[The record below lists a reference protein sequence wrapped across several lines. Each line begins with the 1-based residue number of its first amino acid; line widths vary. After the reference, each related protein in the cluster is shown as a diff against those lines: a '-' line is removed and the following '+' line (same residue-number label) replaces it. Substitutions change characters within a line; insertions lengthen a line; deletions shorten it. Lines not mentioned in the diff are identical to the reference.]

1 MGFAGF
7 ANPDLSQL
15 PVFESRYL
23 PGVLQT
29 YADSVAEA
37 LQVPADMAG
46 VAVIAVAALAV
57 QKKYV
62 IRPIAGWKE
71 PLSLYIVLV
80 ARPSERKSPVA
91 RETTAVVYRYVK
103 EVNEQ
108 NQQRIEE
115 YNAEREV
122 LTKKIFN
129 IKQELAS
136 VKGKAKATRED
147 LREAQQELDELEE
160 VTPLRLIADDVTPE
174 ALVSLMAENGGKMA
188 IISTEGGIFDIA
200 AGRYSD
206 KTNMDV
212 FLKSYSGD
220 SIMVDRK
227 GRGSEFIENPALTIL
242 LTVQPAV
249 LSQIMGNDEMSGRGF
264 LARFLYA
271 LPASRIGQRSYR
283 VKPIPDK
290 VRESYNDLIYRLLSI
305 PDIGFPRELSLSEE
319 ADKLAEE
326 FFLEIESKLAD
337 ELEIIEGWAGKLHG
351 QTMRIAGIFHCCEY
365 IETAGNTPVSGET
378 MSKAIQ
384 VGRYFLEHAKAA
396 FTIMGLP
403 DPPEVKDAKYIL
415 KRLNE
420 SGLHTISKRDLFDR
434 CRGRTGMEKVEGM
447 EPGLNELIQRGYI
460 RVFKARP
467 ESQNPQNP
475 QKGGRPSWMIEVNPI
490 YKAIRD
496 GKEQTE

>member
-1 MGFAGF
+1 
-7 ANPDLSQL
+7 
-15 PVFESRYL
+15 
-23 PGVLQT
+23 
-29 YADSVAEA
+29 
-37 LQVPADMAG
+37 
-46 VAVIAVAALAV
+46 
-57 QKKYV
+57 
-62 IRPIAGWKE
+62 
-71 PLSLYIVLV
+71 
-80 ARPSERKSPVA
+80 
-91 RETTAVVYRYVK
+91 
-103 EVNEQ
+103 
-108 NQQRIEE
+108 
-115 YNAEREV
+115 
-122 LTKKIFN
+122 
-129 IKQELAS
+129 
-136 VKGKAKATRED
+136 
-147 LREAQQELDELEE
+147 
-160 VTPLRLIADDVTPE
+160 
-174 ALVSLMAENGGKMA
+174 
-188 IISTEGGIFDIA
+188 
-200 AGRYSD
+200 
-206 KTNMDV
+206 
-212 FLKSYSGD
+212 
-220 SIMVDRK
+220 MVDRK

-290 VRESYNDLIYRLLSI
+290 VREGYNDLIYRLLSI

-365 IETAGNTPVSGET
+365 IEAAGNTPVSGET

-396 FTIMGLP
+396 FAIMGLS

-420 SGLHTISKRDLFDR
+420 YGQHEISKRNLYQL
-434 CRGRTGMEKVEGM
+434 CRNRSGMEKAEGM
-447 EPGLNELIQRGYI
+447 EKGLNELVQRGYI
-460 RVFKARP
+460 RIFKIQP
-467 ESQNPQNP
+467 ESQNSQNP

-490 YKAIRD
+490 YEAIRD